1 MNLHFIFFTIVI
13 KKRVYTD
20 AELKEIERQ
29 QKLSEELEA
38 TRTKYLMYTR

>member
-38 TRTKYLMYTR
+38 TRTKYLTYTR

>member
-20 AELKEIERQ
+20 AELKEIESQ

-38 TRTKYLMYTR
+38 TRTKYLTYTR